1 MKKTYTTING
11 QTWDQIAYE
20 AYGDEHY
27 CDRIMDA
34 NRDKLEFFVFPSG
47 IVLNLPEKEEIIG
60 STVLSDFPTWREML
74 DG

>member
-20 AYGDEHY
+20 VYGDEHY

-47 IVLNLPEKEEIIG
+47 IMLNLPEKEEITG

>member
-20 AYGDEHY
+20 VYGDEHY

-47 IVLNLPEKEEIIG
+47 IVLNLPENEEITG

>member
-1 MKKTYTTING
+1 MKKTYTTKNG

-34 NRDKLEFFVFPSG
+34 NRDKLEYFVFPSG
-47 IVLNLPEKEEIIG
+47 IVLNLPEKEAVTG
-60 STVLSDFPTWREML
+60 STVSSDFPTWREML

>member
-1 MKKTYTTING
+1 MKKTYTTVNG

-20 AYGDEHY
+20 IYGDEHY

-34 NRDKLEFFVFPSG
+34 NRDKLEYFVFPSG
-47 IVLNLPEKEEIIG
+47 IVLNLPAKEEITG
-60 STVLSDFPTWREML
+60 SAVLSDFPTWREML

>member
-1 MKKTYTTING
+1 MPKTYVTVSG

-34 NRDKLEFFVFPSG
+34 NRDKLEYFIFPAG
-47 IVLNLPEKEEIIG
+47 IVLQLPDREGLIVQ
-60 STVLSDFPTWREML
+60 TVSSDFPTWRAL
-74 DG
+74 LNG